1 MSGHTK
7 PLACCD
13 HDCAVVNGCQIG
25 GCQCD
30 GCGLW
35 FCDNE
40 LERIDDRTLC
50 EDCADEYR
58 KEQEDDGE
66 ATEP

>member
-1 MSGHTK
+1 MSGHTR

-13 HDCAVVNGCQIG
+13 HDCSVVNGCQVG
-25 GCQCD
+25 GYQCD
-30 GCGLW
+30 DCGLW
-35 FCDNE
+35 FCGNE
-40 LERIDDRTLC
+40 LEKIDDRTLC
-50 EDCADEYR
+50 GDCADEYR